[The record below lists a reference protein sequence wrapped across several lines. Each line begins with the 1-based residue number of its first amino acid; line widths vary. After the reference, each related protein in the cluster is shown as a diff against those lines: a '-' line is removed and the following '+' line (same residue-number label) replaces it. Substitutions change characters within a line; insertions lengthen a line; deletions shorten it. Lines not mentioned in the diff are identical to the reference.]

1 MGPIVC
7 KLTGEIGEAIQ
18 KNKGGGK
25 KWRKRWS
32 ISLKLSDKNDRCT
45 GYLSPEWQSGSNGG
59 LKLLSLFVDFAC
71 EHAYKM
77 PSLCALPGPD
87 HVCAR
92 RSQSWHVDNSHQL
105 YTTFSMSDDIP
116 PLCPAEHEENRLLI
130 IRSGAQRHV
139 VDSFKINLQP
149 RKDDTLLCS
158 LCSRVEEKL
167 FQSSQNVR
175 QPVRTCLRLNVNMLR
190 NKRTI
195 RGYFAMQEVHKLIWT
210 V

>member
-1 MGPIVC
+1 M
-7 KLTGEIGEAIQ
+7 TAARAIWAQ
-18 KNKGGGK
+18 
-25 KWRKRWS
+25 S
-32 ISLKLSDKNDRCT
+32 DSLVPTAD
-45 GYLSPEWQSGSNGG
+45 SNCCHF
-59 LKLLSLFVDFAC
+59 FVDFAC
-71 EHAYKM
+71 EHAHKM

-139 VDSFKINLQP
+139 VDSFKIHLQP

-158 LCSRVEEKL
+158 LCSRVEEKK
-167 FQSSQNVR
+167 SQNVR

-195 RGYFAMQEVHKLIWT
+195 RGYFAMQEVHKINLDSLICHMHT
-210 V
+210 AGNHMHERTALTYKLAAK